1 MSRQRQGRRLASRRA
16 TRSALLLGGT
26 LFALAACTP
35 RPEPAESEPGAGQ
48 EPLPV
53 PLSAAAVTGEV
64 PADLLQAVIADLA
77 RQEGLAA
84 ADIEVE
90 RAEQAIWPDGAL
102 GCPRPD
108 ELYTHA
114 EVPGYWIVLRAA
126 GKQYDY
132 RASARGQF
140 RRCGNPFKRRAPV
153 G

>member
-1 MSRQRQGRRLASRRA
+1 
-16 TRSALLLGGT
+16 
-26 LFALAACTP
+26 
-35 RPEPAESEPGAGQ
+35 
-48 EPLPV
+48 
-53 PLSAAAVTGEV
+53 LSAAAVTGEV
-64 PADLLQAVIADLA
+64 PADLLQAVVADLA
-77 RQEGLAA
+77 RQEGLAT

-90 RAEQAIWPDGAL
+90 RAEEAIWPDGAL

>member
-1 MSRQRQGRRLASRRA
+1 MNQNERKNAPAIRLS
-16 TRSALLLGGT
+16 TRSALLLGST
-26 LFALAACTP
+26 LFALASCTP
-35 RPEPAESEPGAGQ
+35 RSEPAAAEPGSEQ
-48 EPLPV
+48 QPLPV
-53 PLSAAAVTGEV
+53 PLSTAAVTGEV
-64 PADLLQAVIADLA
+64 PADLLQSVIADLA

-114 EVPGYWIVLRAA
+114 EVPGYWIQLRAA